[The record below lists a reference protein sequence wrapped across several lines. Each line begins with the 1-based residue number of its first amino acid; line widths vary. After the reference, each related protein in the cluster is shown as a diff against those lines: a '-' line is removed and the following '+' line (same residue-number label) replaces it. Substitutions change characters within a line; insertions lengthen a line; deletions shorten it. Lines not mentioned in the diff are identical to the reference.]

1 MKLGR
6 SNFGAAVAEGK
17 IIVAGGF
24 CEPWPVGDVECFDL
38 ELQTWSQLCE
48 MILPKS
54 ALSFIFLP
62 GVSII
67 HPDLR
72 APQCEHLPDR
82 AVVVDLAEQ
91 IDLSLEN
98 IFEN

>member
-6 SNFGAAVAEGK
+6 SNFGAVIAEGK

-24 CEPWPVGDVECFDL
+24 SEPMPVGEVECFDL
-38 ELQTWSQLCE
+38 EHQTWSQLCE

-54 ALSFIFLP
+54 ALSLIFLP
-62 GVSII
+62 GVNLI

-72 APQCEHLPDR
+72 APQCEELPDG
-82 AVVVDLAEQ
+82 AVVVDPANQ
-91 IDLSLEN
+91 IDSSWEN
-98 IFEN
+98 LFEN